1 VHGSYSWKKQRPFKD
16 KPRDD
21 DDDDDDDDDVE
32 WRFGL
37 VVVTLVA

>member
-1 VHGSYSWKKQRPFKD
+1 MHGSYSWKKQRPFKD

-21 DDDDDDDDDVE
+21 DDDDDDDVE